1 MRERKKDD
9 DVVRE
14 TERSVQGVE
23 KPRKNVKEA
32 QGGGSVKKQLS
43 MSQRSQRR

>member
-1 MRERKKDD
+1 MREWKKDD

-32 QGGGSVKKQLS
+32 QGGGSVKKQLT
-43 MSQRSQRR
+43 MSQSQRR